1 MGVLKTNIKAM
12 NYKKPFYIYLTG
24 GILGLVLFAI
34 PLRIGAQNLSQNDD
48 DLQLSLEEATELALE
63 QNFTLEQAGYDVDKT
78 RAQYRQTNAVFL
90 PRISFEYNAVSTNDP
105 LNVFGF
111 KLKQEIVTQQDFNPA
126 LLTDPDV
133 TQNYSAAFKI
143 QQPLLNP
150 DMFLQRSA
158 VKNQLNS
165 ADEQLAGTRNYVEFQ
180 VRNQYYSLIL
190 HHRQLD
196 VLETALETAAEHR
209 RQAQNFFEEGLIS
222 KEDFLA
228 ARVYELEMES
238 RKLNTENQLAK
249 VEEEMAILLGMDG
262 SVKITPTE
270 DLARI
275 DLAVLPENLVTA
287 PINNAQTRAIEY
299 RVNAAENM
307 VKSSNFSFLPKV
319 NLFGYYEFN
328 DPDFAGFDASSYMI
342 GANLTWTI
350 FSGYSNIG
358 KVMEAKADYR
368 KAQSMQQNHRMEQEN
383 QVRQAYRALE
393 HAQQELELT
402 DESIAQSEED
412 VKIRTNRY
420 EQGMQRTTDLL
431 EAETKLAEARLKNVA
446 ALYKYNMSIATLE
459 MLLEK
464 DLNN

>member
-1 MGVLKTNIKAM
+1 M

>member
-1 MGVLKTNIKAM
+1 MTYTNNMKNITMKSVLQTRFLAAIMTLLLFLSANIATAQQAESNNAM
-12 NYKKPFYIYLTG
+12 
-24 GILGLVLFAI
+24 
-34 PLRIGAQNLSQNDD
+34 S
-48 DLQLSLEEATELALE
+48 LSLEEATRIALD
-63 QNFTLEQAGYDVDKT
+63 QNFSIDIAESDRDKS

-90 PRISFEYNAVSTNDP
+90 PQLSFEYNALSTNDP

-111 KLKQEIVTQQDFNPA
+111 KLKQEVVEQADFNPM
-126 LLTDPDV
+126 LLNDPDV
-133 TQNYSAAFKI
+133 TQNYSAAFKV

-165 ADEQLAGTRNYVEFQ
+165 ADEQVAGTRNYVEFQ
-180 VRNQYYSLIL
+180 VQNQYYSLIL
-190 HHRQLD
+190 HHRQLG
-196 VLETALETAAEHR
+196 VLETALQTAAEHR

-249 VEEEMAILLGMDG
+249 VEEEMALLLGMDG

-270 DLARI
+270 DLERMN
-275 DLAVLPENLVTA
+275 LAVLPEDLITA

-299 RVNAAENM
+299 RVKAAENM
-307 VKSSNFSFLPKV
+307 VKSSGFSFLPKI
-319 NLFGYYEFN
+319 NLFGSYEFN
-328 DPDFAGFDASSYMI
+328 DADFAGFDASSYMI
-342 GANLTWTI
+342 GANLTWNI
-350 FSGYSNIG
+350 FSGYSKIG

-368 KAQSMQQNHRMEQEN
+368 KAQTMQENHRMEQEN

-420 EQGMQRTTDLL
+420 EQGMERTTDLL

>member
-1 MGVLKTNIKAM
+1 MKNRKMKSVQPNR
-12 NYKKPFYIYLTG
+12 FLTA
-24 GILGLVLFAI
+24 LAALLLVLPAGVT
-34 PLRIGAQNLSQNDD
+34 LAQQSESGNAMS
-48 DLQLSLEEATELALE
+48 LSLEEATRIALD
-63 QNFTLEQAGYDVDKT
+63 QNFSIDMAESDREKT
-78 RAQYRQTNAVFL
+78 RAQFRQTNAVFL
-90 PRISFEYNAVSTNDP
+90 PQLSFEYNAISTNDP

-111 KLKQEIVTQQDFNPA
+111 KLKQEIVAQEDFNPM
-126 LLTDPDV
+126 LLNDPDV
-133 TQNYSAAFKI
+133 TQNYSAAFQV

-150 DMFLQRSA
+150 DMMFQRSA
-158 VKNQLNS
+158 VKSQLNS
-165 ADEQLAGTRNYVEFQ
+165 AEEQLSGTRNYVEFQ

-190 HHRQLD
+190 HHRQLG

-209 RQAQNFFEEGLIS
+209 RQAQNFFEEGMIS

-270 DLARI
+270 DLERI
-275 DLAVLPENLVTA
+275 HLAVLPEELITA

-299 RVNAAENM
+299 RVNAAEKM
-307 VKSSNFSFLPKV
+307 VRSSNFSFLPKI
-319 NLFGYYEFN
+319 NLFGSYEFN
-328 DPDFAGFDASSYMI
+328 DADFAGFDASSYMI
-342 GANLTWTI
+342 GANLKWNI
-350 FSGYSNIG
+350 FSGYSKIG

-368 KAQSMQQNHRMEQEN
+368 KAQTMQENHRMEQEN

-393 HAQQELELT
+393 HARQELELT

-420 EQGMQRTTDLL
+420 EQGMERTTDLL
-431 EAETKLAEARLKNVA
+431 EAETKLAESQLKNVA

>member
-1 MGVLKTNIKAM
+1 M
-12 NYKKPFYIYLTG
+12 NFKISYVHKVYL
-24 GILGLVLFAI
+24 ILILFLMPVQLA
-34 PLRIGAQNLSQNDD
+34 GQSNSNDD
-48 DLQLSLEEATELALE
+48 EKLLLSLQEAMDIALE
-63 QNFTLEQAGYDVDKT
+63 QNFSIEQAEFDVDKT
-78 RAQYRQTNAVFL
+78 KAQYRQTNAVFL
-90 PRISFEYNAVSTNDP
+90 PQLSFEYNAVSTNDP

-111 KLKQEIVTQQDFNPA
+111 KLKQEVVEQADFNPM
-126 LLTDPDV
+126 LLNDPDV
-133 TQNYSAAFKI
+133 TQNYSAAFKV

-165 ADEQLAGTRNYVEFQ
+165 ADEQVAGTRNYVEFQ
-180 VRNQYYSLIL
+180 VQNQYYSLIL
-190 HHRQLD
+190 HHRQLG
-196 VLETALETAAEHR
+196 VLETALQTAAEHR

-249 VEEEMAILLGMDG
+249 VEEEMALLLGMDG

-270 DLARI
+270 DLERMN
-275 DLAVLPENLVTA
+275 LAVLPEDLITA

-299 RVNAAENM
+299 RVKAAENM
-307 VKSSNFSFLPKV
+307 VKSSGFSFLPKINLCGTYEV
-319 NLFGYYEFN
+319 N
-328 DPDFAGFDASSYMI
+328 DADFAGFDASSYMI
-342 GANLTWTI
+342 GANLTWNI
-350 FSGYSNIG
+350 FSGYSKIG

-368 KAQSMQQNHRMEQEN
+368 KAQTMQENHRMEQEN
-383 QVRQAYRALE
+383 QVREAYRALE

-402 DESIAQSEED
+402 DESIVQSEED

-420 EQGMQRTTDLL
+420 EQGMERTTDLL